1 LKTEEDTIIIGEQT
15 YRLSEQSDQFR
26 RLAPHLK
33 QVRRMLKERH
43 NEIAVL
49 VVSRDSLRN
58 ALLELA
64 GEEPV
69 SSDLSA
75 LPETISFEDAD

>member
-1 LKTEEDTIIIGEQT
+1 MHPEDETITIGEQT
-15 YRLSEQSDQFR
+15 YRYDEQPEKFAK
-26 RLAPHLK
+26 LASHLK
-33 QVRRMLKERH
+33 EVRRMLNERH

-49 VVSRDSLRN
+49 VISRDSLRN
-58 ALLELA
+58 TLLELA

>member
-1 LKTEEDTIIIGEQT
+1 MNSDDETIIIGGQS

-58 ALLELA
+58 TLLELA

-75 LPETISFEDAD
+75 LPETLSFEDAD

>member
-1 LKTEEDTIIIGEQT
+1 MSTEDETITIGGQS
-15 YRLSEQSDQFR
+15 YCLSEQSDQFR

-33 QVRRMLKERH
+33 QVRRMLEERH

-58 ALLELA
+58 TLLGLV
-64 GEEPV
+64 GEQPGP
-69 SSDLSA
+69 SDLSA
-75 LPETISFEDAD
+75 LPETLSFEDAD